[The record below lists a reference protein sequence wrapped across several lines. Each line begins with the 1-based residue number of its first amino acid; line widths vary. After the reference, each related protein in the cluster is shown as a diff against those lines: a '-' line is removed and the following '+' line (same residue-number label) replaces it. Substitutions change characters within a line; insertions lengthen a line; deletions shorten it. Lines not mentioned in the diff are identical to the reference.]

1 MHCPDSPDVP
11 HSQSWTTDSQA
22 TRTHTFR
29 GEHETHQV
37 KKWLETPCPHPD
49 PTPERS
55 GQKTRSPHC
64 QPAQIPPPTVV
75 QGTRQPRTGIFQ
87 DLAIL
92 NVRSVHAH
100 VQFQTQTQLDTHL
113 LSSLAML
120 HWTDVGQE
128 SGGPRV

>member
-1 MHCPDSPDVP
+1 MSCPDSPDAP

-29 GEHETHQV
+29 GEHETHQA
-37 KKWLETPCPHPD
+37 KKWLETPRPNSRAQWSKNPLPPLPASPNPAPHSGTGHA
-49 PTPERS
+49 PTAYRDFPRS
-55 GQKTRSPHC
+55 C
-64 QPAQIPPPTVV
+64 
-75 QGTRQPRTGIFQ
+75 
-87 DLAIL
+87 
-92 NVRSVHAH
+92 N
-100 VQFQTQTQLDTHL
+100 TQCTKHSRACAVFKHKHSSTPN